1 MATRLQPK
9 KFRQLDQALN
19 WATEA
24 KTADELRERV
34 RAVSTGNSIFM
45 RFVAWG
51 VGYEQGPDN
60 LPEGRTPTKNEELPV
75 DMGDTNITQ
84 EFRRILT
91 LLPGGSASN
100 VPQWRREEIWMQICQ
115 GVHQN
120 EAVLLD
126 SVKDQKLLELYP
138 SLADVLE
145 TFLVGWKKPEV
156 KKKRA
161 SKKSESISEE

>member
-9 KFRQLDQALN
+9 KFKQLDQALN

-24 KTADELRERV
+24 KTVDELRERV
-34 RAVSTGNSIFM
+34 RVVSTGNSILM

-51 VGYEQGPDN
+51 VGYEQGPVN

-100 VPQWRREEIWMQICQ
+100 VPQWRREELWMQICQ

-120 EAVLLD
+120 EVVLLD
-126 SVKDQKLLELYP
+126 AVKDQKLLELYP

-156 KKKRA
+156 KKQRA
-161 SKKSESISEE
+161 SKKSKSISDE

>member
-1 MATRLQPK
+1 
-9 KFRQLDQALN
+9 
-19 WATEA
+19 
-24 KTADELRERV
+24 
-34 RAVSTGNSIFM
+34 
-45 RFVAWG
+45 
-51 VGYEQGPDN
+51 
-60 LPEGRTPTKNEELPV
+60 
-75 DMGDTNITQ
+75 
-84 EFRRILT
+84 
-91 LLPGGSASN
+91 
-100 VPQWRREEIWMQICQ
+100 MQICQ